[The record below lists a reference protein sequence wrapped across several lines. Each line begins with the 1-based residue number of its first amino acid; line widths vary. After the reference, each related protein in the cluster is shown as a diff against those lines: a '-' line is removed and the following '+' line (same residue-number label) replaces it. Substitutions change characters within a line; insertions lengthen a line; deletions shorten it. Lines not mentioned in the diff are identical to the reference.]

1 MSAVG
6 KTRSVFVRYTLPVST
21 PWASGGMDFSTA
33 SQNISAPIWKRKW
46 FMWHHLKVLRKTDD
60 VAGHILNW
68 CNVSRLCL
76 KNMQKLWQRILEDH
90 LRAATIQLF
99 WQTNKTNQPQNHS
112 PLTLMISTLGQ
123 LNICEYFLTFPSLS
137 FHDMATTQNLFCW
150 QKSNI
155 QIRISCCFSQIFG
168 GEQCNWFG
176 RFFYKL

>member
-1 MSAVG
+1 MSPVG

-46 FMWHHLKVLRKTDD
+46 FMRHRLKVLRKTDD
-60 VAGHILNW
+60 VAEHILNW

-76 KNMQKLWQRILEDH
+76 KNMQKLRQRILEDH
-90 LRAATIQLF
+90 LRPATIRLF

-137 FHDMATTQNLFCW
+137 FHDMTTPQNLFGW
-150 QKSNI
+150 QKWNI
-155 QIRISCCFSQIFG
+155 
-168 GEQCNWFG
+168 
-176 RFFYKL
+176 